1 MIKTEK
7 RFTNNDITITLTI
20 VANNDISIIPAN
32 HHNLTH
38 VAVRGLSFPAV
49 FLLEDQTAHPL
60 VRFQSSPG
68 VQVLVI
74 VVTNWPGDDCDLLSI
89 EKLWKVCDNR
99 LPSTV
104 CRLILSFYFFPW
116 ILERQWNPFLPM
128 EIMSIQISR
137 EGRMRLWLFGS
148 HHMVGLLYY
157 WPFIHNQWRGPQ
169 YT

>member
-7 RFTNNDITITLTI
+7 RFTNNDITITITI

-74 VVTNWPGDDCDLLSI
+74 VVTN
-89 EKLWKVCDNR
+89 
-99 LPSTV
+99 
-104 CRLILSFYFFPW
+104 
-116 ILERQWNPFLPM
+116 
-128 EIMSIQISR
+128 
-137 EGRMRLWLFGS
+137 
-148 HHMVGLLYY
+148 
-157 WPFIHNQWRGPQ
+157 
-169 YT
+169 